1 LYCTYTQVSIMSSI
15 LQLLQTKHLIW
26 QANSLSQDPGNS
38 IVSGFSELDGKLN
51 GGWPDKGIIEL
62 QCSPLGIG
70 EVRLLLPAL
79 RQLSLGKGLGKE
91 LGKPEAKTQEPLYIW
106 VAPPGRLN
114 GQVLAEA
121 GLPLANTLVASD
133 ISAKEAFW
141 LSEKS
146 LRSGCCAAVVLW
158 CDELEP
164 NQAKRLQLAA
174 KEGNSL
180 GFVIRPPSKV
190 KQSLPV
196 SIRMAATPH
205 VQGLQLNI
213 TKRLGGNP
221 VSPFMVDMSQYW
233 PELTEPKLTESPKQV
248 KLAPVTRLQ
257 TRRSAT
263 TQTAGKS
270 R

>member
-1 LYCTYTQVSIMSSI
+1 MSSI
-15 LQLLQTKHLIW
+15 LQSLQTNHLIW
-26 QANSLSQDPGNS
+26 QANSLTQDPDNS
-38 IVSGFSELDGKLN
+38 ITSGFGELDGKLN

-62 QCSPLGIG
+62 QCSPVGIG

-79 RQLSLGKGLGKE
+79 RQLSLGKGLGKTKT
-91 LGKPEAKTQEPLYIW
+91 KPEAKIEELLYIW

-121 GLPLANTLVASD
+121 GLPLANTLVVSGV
-133 ISAKEAFW
+133 SAKEAFW

-190 KQSLPV
+190 TQSLPV
-196 SIRMAATPH
+196 SIRMTVAPH
-205 VQGLQLNI
+205 VQGLQVNI
-213 TKRLGGNP
+213 SKRLGGNP
-221 VSPFMVDMSQYW
+221 VSPFTVDMSQYW
-233 PELTEPKLTESPKQV
+233 PSLTDVKRVETGLTESSTQT
-248 KLAPVTRLQ
+248 KLASVIQFQ
-257 TRRSAT
+257 TRPSAAQLT
-263 TQTAGKS
+263 KQTTAGKS
-270 R
+270 Q

>member
-1 LYCTYTQVSIMSSI
+1 MVI
-15 LQLLQTKHLIW
+15 LFI
-26 QANSLSQDPGNS
+26 
-38 IVSGFSELDGKLN
+38 IYV
-51 GGWPDKGIIEL
+51 PDKESQISKTCNL
-62 QCSPLGIG
+62 
-70 EVRLLLPAL
+70 EV
-79 RQLSLGKGLGKE
+79 K
-91 LGKPEAKTQEPLYIW
+91 W
-106 VAPPGRLN
+106 
-114 GQVLAEA
+114 
-121 GLPLANTLVASD
+121 ANTLVASD

-141 LSEKS
+141 LSEKC

-180 GFVIRPPSKV
+180 GFVIRPPSKI

-196 SIRMAATPH
+196 SIRMAVTPH
-205 VQGLQLNI
+205 AQGLQLNI

-233 PELTEPKLTESPKQV
+233 PDLTAIKQPEAKLTELPKQA
-248 KLAPVTRLQ
+248 KLTPVTRLQ
-257 TRRSAT
+257 PRLAV
-263 TQTAGKS
+263 GKS